1 VATGGKG
8 AGVVY
13 GVPAVFAMGVTF
25 ALRRRWRV
33 FGLRGV
39 RGKVV

>member
-1 VATGGKG
+1 VAAGGEG

-13 GVPAVFAMGVTF
+13 GVPAVLAMGVTF
-25 ALRRRWRV
+25 ALRRRRV